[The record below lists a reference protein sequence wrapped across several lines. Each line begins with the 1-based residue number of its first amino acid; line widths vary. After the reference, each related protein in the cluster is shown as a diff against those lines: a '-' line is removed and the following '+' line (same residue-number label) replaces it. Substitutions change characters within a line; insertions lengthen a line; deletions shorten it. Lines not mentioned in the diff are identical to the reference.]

1 MRGLWCGATRGGML
15 MGRGCWGK
23 VVTGLLLVMLLI
35 NLTDGNEEGEGEKL
49 PRPNV
54 VRGEVFTCICFI
66 KLLQA
71 HTDLV

>member
-1 MRGLWCGATRGGML
+1 

-23 VVTGLLLVMLLI
+23 VVTGLLLVMVLI
-35 NLTDGNEEGEGEKL
+35 NLTDGNEEGQKL

-54 VRGEVFTCICFI
+54 VRGEVFTCIWFI

-71 HTDLV
+71 HIDLV